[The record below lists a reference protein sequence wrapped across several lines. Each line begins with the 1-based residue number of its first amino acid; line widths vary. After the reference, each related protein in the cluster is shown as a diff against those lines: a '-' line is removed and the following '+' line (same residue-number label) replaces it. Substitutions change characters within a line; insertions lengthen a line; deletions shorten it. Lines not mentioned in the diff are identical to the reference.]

1 MSNEDKENVRV
12 ELYMAINAHVPMSEL
27 KEGYPEEDAADI
39 VHVLL
44 LDEMVRDRLLKL
56 SIKLKDNG
64 DTFDPDIVIGIR
76 LNTDAGTLTDYHE
89 TFEP

>member
-27 KEGYPEEDAADI
+27 KEGYSEEDAADI

-56 SIKLKDNG
+56 SIKLKDKG
-64 DTFDPDIVIGIR
+64 DTLDPDIAIGVR
-76 LNTDAGTLTDYHE
+76 FDTDEGTLIGYHE